1 MKERIIGSL
10 FLIFLAVIIVINTFN
25 ANGLD
30 SIKKYQDG
38 IKQEEFQKED
48 RFFYDENVMN
58 SKSEWIIQID
68 TFESIEPAILLA
80 KKLENQ
86 RFNAYVMKKT
96 IADKKIYR
104 VRIYSNSLS
113 DSIDDSIEKLEK
125 YGYSISVVKK

>member
-38 IKQEEFQKED
+38 IKQEESQKEE